1 MSSDDGKRFS
11 LAGSSKS
18 PCANLQQTFRYFD
31 SLDYSLAYTQQI
43 TSYSLDVEYDGT
55 GRRIVKGVD
64 ENSDGSLDTFTHF
77 FHNRDNQVLETRQGE
92 DVSGAAPAAESL
104 EPKSQNIWSPRYVD
118 SLILRDECDA
128 QGDIITANRL
138 YYLNDANYNVTA
150 LVGATGD
157 VVERYLYTP
166 YGTVT
171 VLNPD
176 FSVDA
181 DGKSDYDNT
190 TLYTGREFDPET
202 ELMYYR
208 ARYYHSELGRFVG
221 RDPIGYYAG
230 LSLLNYVG
238 NRPVQMVDPAGLVP
252 NWRYDYWGPTD
263 TTAAVRPPSWERLP
277 PITIEEPSPIYLPPP
292 ERLPPV
298 NIGPPPQQPFP
309 PITVPPQFPGVG
321 QLETPSLNLYPP
333 GKCLS
338 PFESLIQD
346 LIHNYWPRYTDP
358 PEESG
363 ESQAS
368 LPLLDPG
375 DPGHPNLPGG
385 GGLITFPVL
394 GGQGSIGID
403 VQPGQRNP
411 LPGHIQIEWPIRR
424 K

>member
-221 RDPIGYYAG
+221 RDPIGYEGGVNLYEYVAGAPTAG
-230 LSLLNYVG
+230 LDPSGQQCERILPDGDGPISTAGRLLQFVPVFYTFWFFYSCSSFLDVYDPLQEACVQEYNDDPVG
-238 NRPVQMVDPAGLVP
+238 FA
-252 NWRYDYWGPTD
+252 
-263 TTAAVRPPSWERLP
+263 
-277 PITIEEPSPIYLPPP
+277 
-292 ERLPPV
+292 
-298 NIGPPPQQPFP
+298 
-309 PITVPPQFPGVG
+309 
-321 QLETPSLNLYPP
+321 
-333 GKCLS
+333 
-338 PFESLIQD
+338 FEYAD
-346 LIHNYWPRYTDP
+346 
-358 PEESG
+358 
-363 ESQAS
+363 
-368 LPLLDPG
+368 
-375 DPGHPNLPGG
+375 HPNVMPIFHRKSLEGMLLSCIAEKARAELTPDQLADFEKG
-385 GGLITFPVL
+385 F
-394 GGQGSIGID
+394 QKC
-403 VQPGQRNP
+403 
-411 LPGHIQIEWPIRR
+411 IQAIRGAMTLALR
-424 K
+424 QLK